1 MEKTEAYRSRRTSK
15 SNLKIDKSKDRVSL
29 ERKKREIRPKLRL
42 AFKPR
47 NEESQQSLPSREWL
61 YTRFHRR
68 GPYRL
73 QVTKVVLLQIRI
85 ALIYSK
91 VVKVGEEA
99 VNPLSQDPSSLVE
112 KVILGGERDG
122 EKNTTKSDRES

>member
-42 AFKPR
+42 AFK
-47 NEESQQSLPSREWL
+47 ESQQSLPSREWL